1 MKWEYLSRLLKRDHM
16 AETESSEATD
26 KDIMEID
33 AKVVIPA
40 VDITKVEVIVI
51 KNKAIRVVVVNMIK
65 NLTNI
70 LGITK
75 IYTVINPKN
84 SFEEEGIGKEKILP
98 MNLTKAININALL

>member
-1 MKWEYLSRLLKRDHM
+1 M

-33 AKVVIPA
+33 AKVALAA
-40 VDITKVEVIVI
+40 VDITKVEVII
-51 KNKAIRVVVVNMIK
+51 MKNKAIRVIVNMIK

-75 IYTVINPKN
+75 IKT
-84 SFEEEGIGKEKILP
+84 EQ
-98 MNLTKAININALL
+98 